1 MILARGAELVRL
13 GVLALRRQRSQV
25 RILSGAPKSLPLQNK
40 SGHQW
45 RGLPLRKAHRKPAPI
60 SAVGDDR
67 PDYPREKFR
76 SPPQVAL
83 VSTGC
88 AIHRYPR
95 VRRGASAYLPQ
106 ISFAL
111 VWIQDSLVRS
121 GEPNHGC
128 DGRVWGEECRE
139 HYQTRFREGFGA
151 DCRRCGTQN

>member
-76 SPPQVAL
+76 SAPQVAL

-95 VRRGASAYLPQ
+95 GALRCICLLTPNFIRSCLDP
-106 ISFAL
+106 L
-111 VWIQDSLVRS
+111 SLV
-121 GEPNHGC
+121 
-128 DGRVWGEECRE
+128 V
-139 HYQTRFREGFGA
+139 
-151 DCRRCGTQN
+151 

>member
-1 MILARGAELVRL
+1 MSENNHIRVP
-13 GVLALRRQRSQV
+13 QF
-25 RILSGAPKSLPLQNK
+25 
-40 SGHQW
+40 H
-45 RGLPLRKAHRKPAPI
+45 
-60 SAVGDDR
+60 AVGRAKIATTPEQKWAPMARASAPQGASQAR
-67 PDYPREKFR
+67 PLSQMSVRTVPIIPREFR
-76 SPPQVAL
+76 SLPQVAL